1 MAMEVPKGYS
11 LRFTTEDDM
20 SKASEWYLN
29 EMINNGWTK
38 EASMDMGD
46 QTMLVFKKG
55 ERGVNLVIS
64 HDNDQ
69 TRISLT
75 SVKG

>member
-11 LRFTTEDDM
+11 LSFTTKDDI
-20 SKASEWYLN
+20 SKVSAWYLN
-29 EMINNGWTK
+29 EMINEGWAK
-38 EASMDMGD
+38 EASMDMGN

-64 HDNDQ
+64 PDNGQ

-75 SVKG
+75 SVNG